1 MNSARHKTELL
12 IPFVQLASD
21 GAAVVGAFL
30 FSYWLRFSSQFTGLV
45 PVTKGFP
52 GFGAYALSSLVVF
65 FVWAFV
71 FKSMGMYGP
80 NRNAGA
86 VDELWTVLKGVTFGM
101 LIVTSAT
108 FFYRGFSYSR
118 VVFVLIWAAAVIFIF
133 IERVIL
139 IKVETRLH
147 QKGKHL
153 IYGLIAGSSPW
164 SVTLLDRVRRHPEY
178 GLDIVGYMG
187 PNPLLRKKTAC
198 MGSLRNVREI
208 VERHRIDAVFVAM
221 SEYESA
227 LLEHCMHACAGLNI
241 AFYMI
246 PHSLELMS
254 SRIRVH
260 EIGGVPVLKI
270 KDAAIMGWNAVFK
283 RVFDIIVSTA
293 VLVLASPLM
302 VAVAAG
308 IKLGSKGPILYKQER
323 VGLDGRGFDCLKFRT
338 MYMDAESR
346 TGPVWAKADDPRV
359 TPFGRILRRFSI
371 DELPQLGNVLSGE
384 MSLVGPRPER
394 PHFVEQF
401 KRRIPKYLERHRV
414 RSGMTGWAQVNGLR
428 GNVSIDERTKY
439 DVFYVENWSLLF
451 DIKIILKTVVSVISG
466 ENSY

>member
-12 IPFVQLASD
+12 IPLIQVAADAL
-21 GAAVVGAFL
+21 AVVFAFL
-30 FSYWLRFSSQFTGLV
+30 FSYWLRFDSPFTDLV

-52 GFGAYALSSLVVF
+52 GFQAYALSSLAVF
-65 FVWAFV
+65 LVWAFV
-71 FKSMGMYGP
+71 FKSLGMYGP
-80 NRNAGA
+80 NRNKGS
-86 VDELWTVLKGVTFGM
+86 VDELWLVFKGVTFGM
-101 LIVTSAT
+101 LIVTSST

-118 VVFVLIWAAAVIFIF
+118 VVFVLIWAAAVLFLF

-139 IKVETRLH
+139 IKVETHLH
-147 QKGKHL
+147 RKGRHML
-153 IYGLIAGSSPW
+153 NGLIAGSSPW
-164 SVTLLDRVRRHPEY
+164 SATLLDRVRRHPEY
-178 GLDIVGYMG
+178 GIDIVGYVG

-198 MGSLRNVREI
+198 LGSLKNVREI
-208 VERHRIDAVFVAM
+208 VEKHRIDAIFVAV

-227 LLEHCMHACAGLNI
+227 LLEHCIHACAGMNI
-241 AFYMI
+241 AFYLI

-270 KDAAIMGWNAVFK
+270 KEVAIMGWNAVFK
-283 RVFDIIVSTA
+283 RVFDLALSC
-293 VLVLASPLM
+293 LVLLLALPVLLA
-302 VAVAAG
+302 VAVWVK
-308 IKLGSKGPILYKQER
+308 IGSKGPVLYRQER
-323 VGLDGRGFDCLKFRT
+323 VGLDGRAFECLKFRT

-346 TGPVWAKADDPRV
+346 TGPVWAQADDPRV
-359 TPFGRILRRFSI
+359 TPAGRFLRRFSL
-371 DELPQLGNVLSGE
+371 DELPQLFNVLRGE

-401 KRRIPKYLERHRV
+401 KKRIPKYLERHRV

-439 DVFYVENWSLLF
+439 DVYYVENWSILF
-451 DIKIILKTVVSVISG
+451 DVKIILKTIGSVISG